1 MFLTSC
7 NETIN
12 FVLSTFLL
20 APVFQRNGVPVSM
33 GPSGYRNDDMSFLK
47 RMATTE
53 LGNSSS
59 GPRCSSAAWKRG
71 SILQTLFEAVGDPE
85 CMSVRKLTRNES
97 SHLTNN
103 SVYPK
108 AR

>member
-33 GPSGYRNDDMSFLK
+33 GPVLPRAYRNF
-47 RMATTE
+47 RRTE
-53 LGNSSS
+53 SS
-59 GPRCSSAAWKRG
+59 GR
-71 SILQTLFEAVGDPE
+71 TET
-85 CMSVRKLTRNES
+85 MT
-97 SHLTNN
+97 
-103 SVYPK
+103 
-108 AR
+108 